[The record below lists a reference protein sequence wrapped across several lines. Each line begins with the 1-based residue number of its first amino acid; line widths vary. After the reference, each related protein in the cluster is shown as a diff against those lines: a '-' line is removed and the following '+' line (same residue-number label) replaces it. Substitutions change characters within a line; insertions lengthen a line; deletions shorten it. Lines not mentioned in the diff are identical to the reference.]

1 MRLRS
6 ALLLI
11 LVLSTTACGGSGCL
25 VGLPE
30 SPAWRF
36 ETEADGTRYRVVTR
50 DQQVTWYRLDGRIHK
65 VLLDTNTD
73 RKPDLWAWH
82 EGEPKPKR
90 IDIDLD
96 FDGQPDRFEELDA
109 AGGLR
114 RVGVSTGGKG
124 RRYLT
129 PGPDGL
135 PTAVEYD
142 EDGDGRF
149 ERVERMQQ
157 GALATIEI
165 DSDRNGRVDRWQ
177 RFAARRLTTEEFDTD
192 GDGKP
197 DRRLRYDARGELE
210 GIEPVR

>member
-6 ALLLI
+6 ALLL
-11 LVLSTTACGGSGCL
+11 LVVSTTACGGTGCL
-25 VGLPE
+25 IGLPE

-50 DQQVTWYRLDGRIHK
+50 DRQVTWYRLDGKIHK
-65 VLLDTNTD
+65 VLLDTNAD
-73 RKPDLWAWH
+73 GKHDLWAWH

-124 RRYLT
+124 RRFQT

-135 PTAVEYD
+135 PTLVEHD

-149 ERVERMQQ
+149 ERIERIHR
-157 GALATIEI
+157 GAPASIEI
-165 DSDRNGRVDRWQ
+165 DSDRNGRIDRWQ
-177 RFAARRLTTEEFDTD
+177 HFEGRRLTSEELDTD

-210 GIEPVR
+210 GVEPVR